1 MADLRRAAP
10 LMPEVTAKSRAAR
23 PPSHQR
29 GIQMSA
35 GRRPLE
41 CDFSLMH
48 SASGR
53 GGNRPGFS
61 FCGLA
66 PADRAKRK
74 VQLRSALCLI
84 VRSPLHEQTSAWSAQ
99 MSNPMP
105 HAGQCEGELISG
117 IRSRRRMAIRKRGA
131 SSKVQDSQQ
140 GIAWSHA
147 PDPRADI
154 N

>member
-1 MADLRRAAP
+1 
-10 LMPEVTAKSRAAR
+10 MPDVTAKSKATG

-41 CDFSLMH
+41 CDFSLML

-53 GGNRPGFS
+53 GGSRPGFS
-61 FCGLA
+61 FCGQR
-66 PADRAKRK
+66 PEERAKRK
-74 VQLRSALCLI
+74 AQLRSALCLI

-105 HAGQCEGELISG
+105 HAGQWVGDVNNG
-117 IRSRRRMAIRKRGA
+117 MRSLRRIAMRKRGA
-131 SSKVQDSQQ
+131 SSNVRDSRQGLACSQD
-140 GIAWSHA
+140 
-147 PDPRADI
+147 PDPSADMS
-154 N
+154 